1 VTVTTEKTIPAVARQ
16 RRRKM
21 IDLET
26 TCSFCPDEASTH
38 YKQVYFCSRHLVIFW
53 LGLKYTGW
61 DI

>member
-1 VTVTTEKTIPAVARQ
+1 
-16 RRRKM
+16 M

-26 TCSFCPDEASTH
+26 TCSFCADEASTH